1 MAWRDSRRNRGRLL
15 LFISSIILGIAAL
28 VAINSFSENLQK
40 DIDSEAKT
48 LLGADL
54 VVEGNQPV
62 GDSLSLLMD
71 SLESVDHARS
81 LNFVSMVYFPKGGG
95 NTRLAQVKALEGD
108 FPFYGKLV
116 TVPETAN
123 QAFRESQKA
132 LVEKTMMLQFGLE
145 PGDSIQIGKL
155 RFEIAGQINSAP
167 GRSGIAGSIAPVVY
181 MPMQFV
187 DSTGLVQEGS
197 RIWYQY
203 YFKFG
208 EEVNVDELAKSH
220 LKAAFENTAL
230 NYETVKMRKES
241 IGEAF
246 KNLAT
251 FLNLVG
257 FIALLLGCIGVASSV
272 HIYIKDK
279 LSTIAILRCLGAKGK
294 QAFWIYLI
302 QVITLGIVGGIIG
315 ALTGSFM
322 QVVLPKILGDFLPV
336 QTVSSDIS
344 WLAIGEGVLTGLGIT
359 ILFALLPLLAIRRIS
374 PLNALRASF
383 EGETRKHDPLRWLVF
398 GLIFLFISV
407 FTYFQ
412 TGEKKS
418 IVFPIAVTIAFLL
431 LAGVAKLLTWLI
443 RKFFPAGWNYIWR
456 QAIANLYRPNNQ
468 TLILIVTIGL
478 GTALLSTLFFTRD
491 LLLDQV
497 EFASTGKQPNMVVFD
512 IQTPQKE
519 AVTKLTQEFE
529 LPLIQQVPIVTMRLD
544 NIDGI
549 TKEMYMKDSTSEVS
563 EWIYNREWRCTYRD
577 TLIDSEKI
585 VDGEWRG
592 EIAEDGTIY
601 VSVADN
607 VVRNMKAKVGT
618 KLTFNVQGALVETVI
633 GSIRKVDFN
642 RVQTNF
648 FVLFPKGILESAPQ
662 FHVIVSR
669 VESEEQSARYQ
680 QALVQQFP
688 NVSALDLTQILRSV
702 EEVLNKV
709 SFVIRFMALFSILT
723 GLLVLIS
730 SVVLSKYQRIQESV
744 LLRTLGASRRQILWI
759 NALEYF
765 FLGTFASG
773 TGIGLSIIG
782 SWAMARFSFDIPF
795 SPNWLPPFLVFLIII
810 ALTVLIGLLNSSEV
824 VNKPPLEVLRKE
836 VG

>member
-54 VVEGNQPV
+54 VVEGNQRAN
-62 GDSLSLLMD
+62 DSLSLVLD
-71 SLESVDHARS
+71 SLQSVARARS
-81 LNFVSMVYFPKGGG
+81 LNFVSMVYFPKGG

-108 FPFYGKLV
+108 FPFYGNLI
-116 TVPETAN
+116 TMPESASL
-123 QAFRESQKA
+123 AFRKSQRA

-145 PGDSIQIGKL
+145 PGDSIQIGNL
-155 RFEIAGQINSAP
+155 RFEIAGQLNSSP

-187 DSTGLVQEGS
+187 EATGLVQEGS

-203 YFKFG
+203 YFKFD
-208 EEVNVDELAKSH
+208 EEVNVDELAESR
-220 LKAAFENTAL
+220 LKPAFENTAL
-230 NYETVKMRKES
+230 NYETVEMRKES

-279 LSTIAILRCLGAKGK
+279 LATIAILRCLGAKGR

-302 QVITLGIVGGIIG
+302 QVIALGIVGGIIG
-315 ALTGSFM
+315 ALTGSFL

-336 QTVSSDIS
+336 QTVSNDIS
-344 WLAIGEGVLTGLGIT
+344 WMAIGGGVLTGLGIT

-374 PLNALRASF
+374 PLSALRASF
-383 EGETRKHDPLRWLVF
+383 EGQTRKRDPVRWLVF
-398 GLIFLFISV
+398 GLIFLFITG
-407 FTYFQ
+407 FTYIQ
-412 TGEKKS
+412 TGEKNS
-418 IVFPIAVTIAFLL
+418 IFFPIAVTIAFLL
-431 LAGVAKLLTWLI
+431 LAGVAKLLTWLV
-443 RKFFPAGWNYIWR
+443 RKFFPVGWNYIWR

-491 LLLDQV
+491 LLLKQV
-497 EFASTGKQPNMVVFD
+497 EFASTGKQPNMIVFD

-519 AVTKLTQEFE
+519 SVAKLTQKYK

-544 NIDGI
+544 NIDGV
-549 TKEMYMKDSTSEVS
+549 TKEMYLKDSTSEVS

-585 VDGEWRG
+585 VEGVWRG
-592 EIAEDGTIY
+592 EVAEDGTIY

-633 GSIRKVDFN
+633 GSIRKVDFS

-648 FVLFPKGILESAPQ
+648 FVLFPKGVLETAPQ

-669 VESEEQSARYQ
+669 VESEGQSARYQ

-688 NVSALDLTQILRSV
+688 NVSAIDLTQILRSV
-702 EEVLNKV
+702 EDVLNKV

-730 SVVLSKYQRIQESV
+730 SVVLSKYQRIKESV
-744 LLRTLGASRRQILWI
+744 LLRTLGASRRQILRI

-765 FLGTFASG
+765 FLGTFATG

-782 SWAMARFSFDIPF
+782 SWAMAHFSFEVPF
-795 SPNWLPPFLVFLIII
+795 SPNWLPPFLVFLIIT
-810 ALTVLIGLLNSSEV
+810 ALTVLIGLLNSREV
-824 VNKPPLEVLRKE
+824 LTNPPLEVLRRE